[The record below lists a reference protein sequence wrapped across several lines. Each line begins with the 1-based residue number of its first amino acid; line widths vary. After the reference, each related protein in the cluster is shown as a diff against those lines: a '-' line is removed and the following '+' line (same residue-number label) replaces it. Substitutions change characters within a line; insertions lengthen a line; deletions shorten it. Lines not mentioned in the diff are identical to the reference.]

1 MLTDNEKDTLYSLI
15 SREDL
20 EFCIRL
26 IHNSKGYDSHFVSL
40 CSSRDLVLP
49 ISIQCNIIFSI
60 IDILYSRLYPN
71 NDKLNFK
78 QRFEAIKE
86 KDNKSQILKYIYG
99 ILRLVR
105 NISVHSPDS
114 IMMQNELI
122 LFDDIKIE
130 IGYLR
135 KLFSI
140 IIIFVRVYK
149 KRMNRYDLEYI
160 KAYLSLIHKHITFNK
175 QEDLNT
181 FNNIINDLGVVHNE
195 LTGIRFRYILDF
207 NTLDSVFWAKI
218 RNNSSVFIG
227 EQLYEEVDEYL
238 ISVGK
243 MQYLILG
250 KELSKN
256 NLQDWTVDGTYVG
269 YKKIEID
276 KQERAAMTQKFEMA
290 DRFNP
295 SAVEQALYQ
304 HWEESGYFKPSEDV
318 NAPSYC
324 IAIPPPNVTGSLHM
338 GHAFQQTLMDTLIRF
353 NRMEGHNT
361 LWQAGTDH
369 AGIATQM
376 VVERKI
382 AAEEG
387 KTRHDYGREA
397 FINKIWDWK
406 AYSGGT
412 ISQQMR
418 RLGNSIDWERERFTM
433 DEGLSN
439 AVKEVF
445 VRLHEEGLI
454 YRGKRLVNWDPKLH
468 TAISDLEVEN
478 KESKG
483 SLWHFR
489 YPLANGVKTAD
500 GKDYLVVATTRPET
514 MLGDTAVAV
523 HPEDE
528 RYQSLIGKTVV
539 LPLANREIP
548 IIADEYVDREFGTGV
563 VKITPAHDFNDYEV
577 GKRHSLPMVNV
588 LTLNADIRDEAEI
601 IGTDGK
607 PLAGYE
613 ATIPADYRG
622 LERFAARK
630 KIVADFE
637 ALGLLDEI
645 KPHDLKVPY
654 GDRGGVPIEP
664 MLTDQWYVSVKPL
677 ADVAIKAV
685 EDGEIQFVPKQ
696 YENLYFSWMRDIQD
710 WCISRQLWW
719 GHRIPAWYDAEGNVY
734 VARNE
739 AEVRSKYN
747 LDSAIELKQDEDV
760 LDTWFSSGLWTFST
774 LGWPE
779 QTKELKVFHPTDVL
793 ITGFDIIFFW
803 VARMIMF
810 TMHFVKDEN
819 GKPQVP
825 FKTVYV
831 TGLIRDEQGQKMSK
845 SKGNVLDPI
854 DMIDGISLEDLLEK
868 RTGNMMQPQLAEKIA
883 KETRKEFAEGIAAH
897 GTDALRFT
905 LAALASNGRDINWDM
920 KRLEGYRNFCNKL
933 WNASR
938 FVLTNDK
945 LDLSQGEI
953 EFSVAD
959 RWIQSE
965 FNRTVETFRSALS
978 QYRFDLCAN
987 AIYEFTWNQ
996 FCDWYLELTKPVF
1009 ANGNAAQIRAASQT
1023 LVHVLEKLLR
1033 LAHPLIP
1040 FITEEIWQKVKG
1052 FMGITAD
1059 SIMLQPFPRVE
1070 ENAFDAEAETEINWL
1085 KEVIVAVRNIRA
1097 ESNIPP
1103 SKGLDLLF
1111 RNLSTE
1117 NAKILE
1123 KQTALLKAMA
1133 KLDNVQVLAANETA
1147 PLAVA
1152 KLVGNAELLVPM
1164 AGFINKEAELARL
1177 TKEIEK
1183 YQNEVKRIENKL
1195 SNEAF
1200 VAKAPEA
1207 VIAKEREKQAEY
1219 QSGLEKIQEQY
1230 KAIEAL

>member
-1 MLTDNEKDTLYSLI
+1 MT
-15 SREDL
+15 
-20 EFCIRL
+20 
-26 IHNSKGYDSHFVSL
+26 SKF
-40 CSSRDLVLP
+40 
-49 ISIQCNIIFSI
+49 Q
-60 IDILYSRLYPN
+60 
-71 NDKLNFK
+71 
-78 QRFEAIKE
+78 
-86 KDNKSQILKYIYG
+86 
-99 ILRLVR
+99 
-105 NISVHSPDS
+105 
-114 IMMQNELI
+114 
-122 LFDDIKIE
+122 
-130 IGYLR
+130 
-135 KLFSI
+135 
-140 IIIFVRVYK
+140 
-149 KRMNRYDLEYI
+149 
-160 KAYLSLIHKHITFNK
+160 
-175 QEDLNT
+175 
-181 FNNIINDLGVVHNE
+181 
-195 LTGIRFRYILDF
+195 
-207 NTLDSVFWAKI
+207 
-218 RNNSSVFIG
+218 
-227 EQLYEEVDEYL
+227 
-238 ISVGK
+238 
-243 MQYLILG
+243 
-250 KELSKN
+250 
-256 NLQDWTVDGTYVG
+256 
-269 YKKIEID
+269 
-276 KQERAAMTQKFEMA
+276 MA

-304 HWEESGYFKPSEDV
+304 HWEQQGYFKPTENPDV
-318 NAPSYC
+318 ASYC

-353 NRMEGHNT
+353 HRMEGHNT

-454 YRGKRLVNWDPKLH
+454 YRGKRLVNWDPKLL

-478 KESKG
+478 RDEKG
-483 SLWHFR
+483 FMYHVR
-489 YPLANGVKTAD
+489 YPFVDKSETFGGGAMHI
-500 GKDYLVVATTRPET
+500 ATTRPET
-514 MLGDTAVAV
+514 ILADGCLAV
-523 HPEDE
+523 HPDDE
-528 RYQSLIGKTVV
+528 RYKDVIGKMVHVPMTDRIIPVV
-539 LPLANREIP
+539 
-548 IIADEYVDREFGTGV
+548 ADPYPDPEFGTGC

-577 GKRHSLPMVNV
+577 GKRHDIEIINLMNPDA
-588 LTLNADIRDEAEI
+588 TLNDNAPER
-601 IGTDGK
+601 
-607 PLAGYE
+607 
-613 ATIPADYRG
+613 YRG
-622 LERFAARK
+622 LDRFEARK
-630 KIVADFE
+630 KIVADLE
-637 ALGLLDEI
+637 AEGYLEKI
-645 KPHDLKVPY
+645 EPHELKRPY
-654 GDRGGVPIEP
+654 GDRSGVVIEP
-664 MLTDQWYVSVKPL
+664 YLTDQWYVSVKPL
-677 ADVAIKAV
+677 AEVATKAV

-719 GHRIPAWYDAEGNVY
+719 GHRIPAWYDEAGNIY

-739 AEVRSKYN
+739 EEVRSKYN
-747 LDSAIELKQDEDV
+747 LSADLPLKQDEDV

-779 QTKELKVFHPTDVL
+779 QTKELKMFHPTDVL

-810 TMHFVKDEN
+810 TMHFIKDEN

-883 KETRKEFAEGIAAH
+883 KATRKEFANGIAAH

-938 FVLTNDK
+938 FVLTNEK
-945 LDLSQGEI
+945 LDLSEGDV

-959 RWIQSE
+959 RWIESE
-965 FNRTVETFRSALS
+965 FNRTVETFRNALN

-1009 ANGNAAQIRAASQT
+1009 ANGSTAQIRAASQT
-1023 LVHVLEKLLR
+1023 LVRVLEQLLR

-1052 FMGITAD
+1052 FVGIEAD
-1059 SIMLQPFPRVE
+1059 SIMLQPFPRVNE
-1070 ENAFDAEAETEINWL
+1070 AAFDPEAEREINWL
-1085 KEVIVAVRNIRA
+1085 KEVIVAVRNVRA
-1097 ESNIPP
+1097 ECNIAP

-1111 RNLSTE
+1111 RNISCDE
-1117 NAKILE
+1117 QKILE
-1123 KQTALLKAMA
+1123 KQTALLCAMA
-1133 KLDNVQVLAANETA
+1133 KLDGAKVLSEGENA

-1152 KLVGNAELLVPM
+1152 KLVGNTEILVPM
-1164 AGFINKEAELARL
+1164 AGFINKETELARL

-1183 YQNEVKRIENKL
+1183 YQNEVKRIEGKL

-1200 VAKAPEA
+1200 VAKAPKA
-1207 VIAKEREKQAEY
+1207 VIAKEREKMAEY
-1219 QSGLEKIQEQY
+1219 QSGLEKIREQY